1 MDFSKFFVVK
11 HNSQV
16 FEPGTIVE
24 LKYLISAN
32 NYCVKGI
39 SNDISTSENIMKC
52 DLYPV
57 VPKDGFYHIEKWQS
71 IANAFIAKSQG

>member
-1 MDFSKFFVVK
+1 MDLSKFYVVK
-11 HNSQV
+11 HNSKV

-32 NYCVKGI
+32 NYCIKGI
-39 SNDISTSENIMKC
+39 SDGISTSESIMKC

-57 VPKDGFYHIEKWQS
+57 VPKNGFYHIPKWQS
-71 IANAFIAKSQG
+71 VADAFIAKSQG